1 MWESINFEDM
11 MGQLMET
18 VKTIIIRGTLD
29 VNVGWMVNNRRV
41 VYRVFESTVL
51 IFGVR
56 QKVASI

>member
-1 MWESINFEDM
+1 MWESINFGDM

-41 VYRVFESTVL
+41 VYRVFESTLL
-51 IFGVR
+51 IFGV
-56 QKVASI
+56 